1 MRPNMVSDELRE
13 AMGISHDEIPNHVYR
28 LHEIG
33 YPPSYLNALIDE
45 SMKMGDNS
53 RGIINTTPMFRYIDL
68 CT

>member
-1 MRPNMVSDELRE
+1 MVSDELRE

-53 RGIINTTPMFRYIDL
+53 RGIIEQLQCLDTLIYVHDL
-68 CT
+68 